1 MISKGPM
8 TSLDTLHLEVA
19 GHDFILH
26 PHKVLFWPEIST
38 LIVTDLHLGK
48 IQHFREAGI
57 YLPKPAAMDNYERLS
72 SLLVEFAPQNLL
84 MLGDLFHS
92 VYNADWQL
100 FCELRHTFSHIDFQ
114 LVKGN
119 HDIMDTSIF
128 AKNDMVVYDN
138 THTIDCFQFTHYPC
152 DPDPGYY
159 NLAGHLHPG
168 VHLIGESRLSLKLPC
183 FYFGRDRGLLPAF
196 GSFTGISIIK
206 PVAGDQVVVISE
218 EQLAQVQ

>member
-1 MISKGPM
+1 M
-8 TSLDTLHLEVA
+8 TSLETLQLEVA

-26 PHKVLFWPEIST
+26 PHKVLYWPLTST

-57 YLPKPAAMDNYERLS
+57 YLPKQAAMDNYERLS
-72 SLLVEFAPQNLL
+72 SLLVEFAPRNLL

-100 FCELRHTFSHIDFQ
+100 FSELRHTFSHIDFQ

-128 AKNDMVVYDN
+128 KKNDIVIYDHA
-138 THTIDCFQFTHYPC
+138 HTIDCFQFTHYPC
-152 DPDPGYY
+152 DPDPSFY

-168 VHLIGESRLSLKLPC
+168 VHLVGESRLSLKLPC
-183 FYFGRDRGLLPAF
+183 FYFGNDRGLLPAF

-206 PVAGDQVVVISE
+206 PVTGDQVVVISE
-218 EQLAQVQ
+218 EQLAQVH

>member
-1 MISKGPM
+1 M
-8 TSLDTLHLEVA
+8 TSLETLSLQVA
-19 GHDFILH
+19 GQHLILH
-26 PHKVLFWPEIST
+26 PHKVVYWQEKST

-48 IQHFREAGI
+48 IHHFREAGI
-57 YLPKPAAMDNYERLS
+57 YLPKYAALDNYERLS
-72 SLLVEFAPQNLL
+72 SLLVEFAPKCLL

-92 VYNADWQL
+92 VYNADWQML
-100 FCELRHTFSHIDFQ
+100 SELRHTFSGIKFQ

-119 HDIMDTSIF
+119 HDIMDISIF
-128 AKNDMVVYDN
+128 ETNDITV
-138 THTIDCFQFTHYPC
+138 FQEDHQVDSLQFSHYPK

-183 FYFGRDRGLLPAF
+183 FYFGEDRGLLPAF
-196 GSFTGISIIK
+196 GSFTGISLIK

-218 EQLAQVQ
+218 EQLAQVY